1 MAVKLKLF
9 ACCPLLDYPF
19 IEIKFAHFFNQAML
33 NHKQQTI
40 KKSVTVSGVG
50 LHTGV
55 QATMTFLPAKP
66 DHGIKFQRVDLPG
79 QPIIEADCDR
89 VVDVSRGT
97 TIEQSG
103 ARVSTIEHTLAALVG
118 LEIDNVL
125 IQIDGPEAPIMDG
138 SSIQFVNA
146 LKEVGT
152 EEQNALRD
160 FYEVPDSIFYR
171 ESARGVEIAALPL
184 DDYRVTVM
192 VDYNS
197 PVLGSQHA
205 SITSIQQFEK
215 EIASCR
221 TFCFLHEL
229 EMLYK
234 NNLIRGGDLNNAIV
248 IVDRVVE
255 THELD
260 NIAKMLNKP
269 KVEVKKEGILNNIE
283 LRYNNEPA
291 RHKLL
296 DIIGDLALAGRPL
309 KAQILAARPGHAA
322 NVAFAKKLKK
332 AMQDSSKQGVPKY
345 NPTLPAVMDINKIV
359 STLPHRYPFLLV
371 DKVIHL
377 DSERVVGVKNVTAN
391 ENFFQGHF
399 PKNPVMPGVLQV
411 EAMAQV
417 GGILV
422 MNTVPDPENYWTYF
436 LGIDEFRFR
445 KMVFPG
451 DTLVIQC
458 DLLAPI
464 RRGIAKMSGRA
475 YVGNTLVCEGTMTA
489 SIVRKDL

>member
-1 MAVKLKLF
+1 
-9 ACCPLLDYPF
+9 
-19 IEIKFAHFFNQAML
+19 ML
-33 NHKQQTI
+33 NIKQQTI
-40 KKSVTVSGVG
+40 QKSVTLSGVG

-55 QATMTFLPAKP
+55 QTNMTFVPAKP
-66 DHGIKFQRVDLPG
+66 NHGIKFQRIDLPG
-79 QPIIEADCDR
+79 SPIIDADCDN

-103 ARVSTIEHTLAALVG
+103 ARVSTIEHTLAALTG

-125 IQIDGPEAPIMDG
+125 IQLDGPECAIMDG
-138 SSIQFVNA
+138 SSIQFVEI
-146 LKEVGT
+146 LKEAES
-152 EEQNALRD
+152 EEQNAIRD
-160 FYEVPDSIFYR
+160 FFEVQEPLFYR
-171 ESARGVEIAALPL
+171 EAARNVEIAALPL

-205 SITSIQQFEK
+205 SITDIRQFEK

-248 IVDRVVE
+248 IVDRVVQE
-255 THELD
+255 DELD
-260 NIAKMLNKP
+260 NIAKMLGKP
-269 KVEVKKEGILNNIE
+269 KVAVKQEGILNNIE
-283 LRYNNEPA
+283 LRYKNEPA

-296 DIIGDLALAGRPL
+296 DIVGDLTLAGRPL

-332 AMQDSSKQGVPKY
+332 AMADSDRKGRPKY
-345 NPTLPAVMDINKIV
+345 NPSLPPVMDINKI
-359 STLPHRYPFLLV
+359 SHILKHRYPFLMI
-371 DKVIHL
+371 DKVIYL
-377 DSERVVGVKNVTAN
+377 DNESVAAVKNVTVN
-391 ENFFQGHF
+391 EPYFQGHF
-399 PKNPVMPGVLQV
+399 PGNPIMPGVLQV
-411 EAMAQV
+411 EAMVQT

-422 MNTVPDPENYWTYF
+422 LNTVPDPENYWTYF
-436 LGIDEFRFR
+436 IGIENFRFR
-445 KMVFPG
+445 KMVLPG

-464 RRGIAKMSGRA
+464 KRGIAKMSGRA
-475 YVGNTLVCEGTMTA
+475 FVGNTLVCEGTMIA

>member
-1 MAVKLKLF
+1 MR
-9 ACCPLLDYPF
+9 
-19 IEIKFAHFFNQAML
+19 L

-40 KKSVTVSGVG
+40 KKSVTLSGVG

-55 QATMTFLPAKP
+55 QTNMTFLPAKP
-66 DHGIKFQRVDLPG
+66 NHGIRFQRIDLPG
-79 QPIIEADCDR
+79 SPIIDADCDR

-125 IQIDGPEAPIMDG
+125 IQLDGPEAPIMDG
-138 SSIQFVNA
+138 SSIQFVNI
-146 LKEVGT
+146 LKEAEA

-160 FYEVPDSIFYR
+160 FFEVQDSIFYR
-171 ESARGVEIAALPL
+171 EAARNVEIAALPL

-192 VDYNS
+192 IDYNS

-205 SITSIQQFEK
+205 SITNIRQFEK

-234 NNLIRGGDLNNAIV
+234 NNLIKGGDLNNAIV

-255 THELD
+255 THELE
-260 NIAKMLNKP
+260 NIAKMLGKP

-322 NVAFAKKLKK
+322 NVAFARKLKK
-332 AMQDSSKQGVPKY
+332 AMQEDDKKGRPKY
-345 NPTLPAVMDINKIV
+345 NPSLPPVMDINKIT
-359 STLPHRYPFLLV
+359 STLPHRYPFLLI
-371 DKVIHL
+371 DKVIYL
-377 DSERVVGVKNVTAN
+377 DSETVACVKNVTYN
-391 ENFFQGHF
+391 EPFFQGHF
-399 PKNPVMPGVLQV
+399 PGNPVMPGVLQV
-411 EAMAQV
+411 EAMVQT

-422 MNTVPDPENYWTYF
+422 LNTVPDPENYWTYF
-436 LGIDEFRFR
+436 LGIENFRFR
-445 KMVFPG
+445 KMVLPG

-458 DLLAPI
+458 DLIAPI
-464 RRGIAKMSGRA
+464 KRGIAKMYGRA
-475 YVGNTLVCEGTMTA
+475 YVGNSLVCEGSMTA
-489 SIVRKDL
+489 SIVRKDS

>member
-1 MAVKLKLF
+1 
-9 ACCPLLDYPF
+9 
-19 IEIKFAHFFNQAML
+19 ML
-33 NHKQQTI
+33 NHKQHTI
-40 KKSVTVSGVG
+40 KKSVTLSGVG

-55 QATMTFLPAKP
+55 QTTMTFLPAKP
-66 DHGIKFQRVDLPG
+66 NHGIKFQRIDLPG
-79 QPIIEADCDR
+79 SPTIDADCDN

-103 ARVSTIEHTLAALVG
+103 ARISTIEHTLAALVG
-118 LEIDNVL
+118 LELDNIL
-125 IQIDGPEAPIMDG
+125 IEVDGPEAPIMDG
-138 SSIQFVNA
+138 SSLPFVQI
-146 LKEVGT
+146 LKDAEA

-160 FYEVPDSIFYR
+160 FYEVQDSIFYR
-171 ESARGVEIAALPL
+171 DASRNVEIAALPL

-192 VDYNS
+192 IDYNS

-205 SITSIQQFEK
+205 SITNIRQFEK

-255 THELD
+255 EYELEH
-260 NIAKMLNKP
+260 IAKMLNKP

-332 AMQDSSKQGVPKY
+332 AMSESDKKGIPRY
-345 NPTLPAVMDINKIV
+345 NPTLPPVMDIKQI
-359 STLPHRYPFLLV
+359 TKFLPHRYPFLLI
-371 DKVIHL
+371 DKIIYL
-377 DSERVVGVKNVTAN
+377 DRETVAGVKNVSMN
-391 ENFFQGHF
+391 EPFFQGHF
-399 PKNPVMPGVLQV
+399 PGNPVMPGVLIV
-411 EAMAQV
+411 EAMAQI

-422 MNTVPDPENYWTYF
+422 LNTVPDPENYITLF
-436 LGIDEFRFR
+436 LGINEVRFR
-445 KMVFPG
+445 KIVSPG

-464 RRGIAKMSGRA
+464 KRGIAKMYGRA

-489 SIVRKDL
+489 SIVRKDS

>member
-1 MAVKLKLF
+1 
-9 ACCPLLDYPF
+9 
-19 IEIKFAHFFNQAML
+19 ML
-33 NHKQQTI
+33 NHKQRTI
-40 KKSVTVSGVG
+40 QKSVTISGVG

-55 QATMTFLPAKP
+55 QTTVTFLPAKP
-66 DHGIKFQRVDLPG
+66 NHGLKFQRVDLPG
-79 QPIIEADCDR
+79 SPIIDADCDR

-118 LEIDNVL
+118 LEIDNAL

-138 SSIQFVNA
+138 SSIQFVQV
-146 LKEVGT
+146 LKEAGT

-160 FYEVPDSIFYR
+160 FFEVQDSIFYR
-171 ESARGVEIAALPL
+171 ESARHVEIAALPL

-192 VDYNS
+192 IDYNS

-205 SITSIQQFEK
+205 SITNIQQFEK

-234 NNLIRGGDLNNAIV
+234 NNLIKGGDLNNAIV

-255 THELD
+255 PSELD
-260 NIAKMLNKP
+260 NIARMLGKP
-269 KVEVKKEGILNNIE
+269 TVEVKKEGILNNIE

-296 DIIGDLALAGRPL
+296 DIVGDLALAGRPL

-332 AMQDSSKQGVPKY
+332 AMAESDKKGVPRY
-345 NPTLPAVMDINKIV
+345 NPSLPPVMDINKITQ
-359 STLPHRYPFLLV
+359 TLPHRYPFLLI
-371 DKVIHL
+371 DKIIYL
-377 DSERVVGVKNVTAN
+377 DKETVAGVKNVTMN
-391 ENFFQGHF
+391 ENFFAGHF
-399 PKNPVMPGVLQV
+399 PGNPVMPGVLQV
-411 EAMAQV
+411 EAMAQI

-422 MNTVPDPENYWTYF
+422 LNTVPDPENYWTYF
-436 LGIDEFRFR
+436 LGIDDFRFR
-445 KMVFPG
+445 KMVLPG

-464 RRGIAKMSGRA
+464 KRGIAKMYGRG

-489 SIVRKDL
+489 SIVRKDT